1 MKYLKTAILVSAAV
15 SLSACSSR
23 PREFAPTLAAAP
35 ADNAKFSADYESCR
49 TMVAQGQ
56 RSDFGAR
63 VASGGVGVAA
73 GVGLG
78 AAVAGGGGG
87 TMVGAMAA
95 ASTMLVAAPIIG
107 VAGAWGVA
115 KRNKNKKEREIK
127 AATALCLSE
136 LGYTVDTWQ
145 VAKNQ
150 QPIKLPKQAK
160 TR

>member
-1 MKYLKTAILVSAAV
+1 M
-15 SLSACSSR
+15 
-23 PREFAPTLAAAP
+23 
-35 ADNAKFSADYESCR
+35 
-49 TMVAQGQ
+49 
-56 RSDFGAR
+56 
-63 VASGGVGVAA
+63 AA

-115 KRNKNKKEREIK
+115 KRNKNKKEKEIK
-127 AATALCLSE
+127 TAMSLCLSE
-136 LGYTVDTWQ
+136 LGYAVDAWK

-150 QPIKLPKQAK
+150 RPVPKPVTPLIAAASK
-160 TR
+160 K